1 MVQHKAFKYC
11 SWMIIRT
18 AHIGG
23 CKAHRQTI
31 YGPKYNGGRGQSE
44 MYGAGNVVI
53 ISSIKLVLIESD
65 TLSP

>member
-1 MVQHKAFKYC
+1 
-11 SWMIIRT
+11 MIIRT

-65 TLSP
+65 TLPL